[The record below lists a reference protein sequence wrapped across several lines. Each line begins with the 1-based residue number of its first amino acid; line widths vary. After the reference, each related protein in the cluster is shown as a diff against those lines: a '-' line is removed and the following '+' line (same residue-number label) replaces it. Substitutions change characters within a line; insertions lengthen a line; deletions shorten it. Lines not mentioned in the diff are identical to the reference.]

1 VLWYKAWLE
10 TRARFLVSLA
20 TLTLFAGLFVHHALY
35 IVCSSTFPCGQG
47 LTHPVKQEDL
57 HLVLLVTQTYIV
69 IVWVLAVVL
78 LGMGGIVREKALG
91 TSSLTLS
98 LPVSRARV
106 LAVRIALGVVQS
118 IVLAVVPWIIIFL
131 VSRQAGVPVSITQA
145 GIYVLLLVGGGLVYF
160 AMAILISSL
169 VSGEYTAP
177 ALAFGIVLLAA
188 IVFDMWLRSFNV
200 WRLITGDFSIDRTTY
215 LLSTH
220 VPWPGIIASL
230 SAAILMLL
238 AATIVLQKREF

>member
-10 TRARFLVSLA
+10 TRARFLTSVA
-20 TLTLFAGLFVHHALY
+20 TLTIFCGLFIHHALY
-35 IVCSSTFPCGQG
+35 IACSNSFPCGQG
-47 LTHPVKQEDL
+47 LTHPPKQEDL
-57 HLVLLVTQTYIV
+57 HFLLAVTQNYVV
-69 IVWVLAVVL
+69 IIWVLAVVL

-98 LPVSRARV
+98 LPVSRARL
-106 LAVRIALGVVQS
+106 LAVRIALGVAQS
-118 IVLAVVPWIIIFL
+118 IVLAVVPWVMIFL

-169 VSGEYTAP
+169 VAGEYTAP
-177 ALAFGIVLLAA
+177 ALAFGIVLLPA
-188 IVFDMWLRSFNV
+188 IVFDMWLRRFNV
-200 WRLITGDFSIDRTTY
+200 WRLITGDFSIDRRTY

-220 VPWPGIIASL
+220 LPWAGILASL
-230 SAAILMLL
+230 SAAVLMLF
-238 AATIVLQKREF
+238 ASTIVLQKREF